1 MDDSQKDLTKATWS
15 VGSHTESRAEQS
27 RAEQSRAE
35 QSRAEPGQDQ
45 AREVAEGGACE
56 DNNRLDCQ
64 QSI

>member
-35 QSRAEPGQDQ
+35 QSRAEQS
-45 AREVAEGGACE
+45 RAE
-56 DNNRLDCQ
+56 
-64 QSI
+64 QSRASAIA